1 MAKLPQELIDR
12 ARTKSKDLEHMLEQR
27 ILNRRKRQREVGEDE
42 DDHDHALDIL
52 TDQQAKLV
60 QRIKQ
65 IYACS
70 SLDQAAGLQHD
81 LEETTVG

>member
-27 ILNRRKRQREVGEDE
+27 ILKRRKREREVEGDE
-42 DDHDHALDIL
+42 DDHDHGVDTM

-70 SLDQAAGLQHD
+70 SLDQVAALQHD
-81 LEETTVG
+81 LEQTTIG